1 MWPAASRQWSME
13 VYIGIRE
20 IAYVFVQGIGS
31 DSERVQLAVVFTAQ
45 RRESSFFL
53 QR

>member
-1 MWPAASRQWSME
+1 ME